1 MLLNIGSQSTND
13 SKRFLM
19 SGSLE
24 RQTIET
30 EKNKQLLTEA
40 RQEDRHKVFSK
51 GTDVWSKRTIINDSP
66 EVCIC

>member
-40 RQEDRHKVFSK
+40 RQEDRHKVFS
-51 GTDVWSKRTIINDSP
+51 
-66 EVCIC
+66 